1 MRAFRP
7 PTVLLLALL
16 LPAGTALADQPASA
30 TAIPDLEQIMADPDW
45 IGPAVESPYWS
56 LDGRSVLFQLKRE
69 GSPLR
74 DRFRI
79 DLGSG
84 EQSAVADS
92 ELATL
97 DAARPVYDAGH
108 QRAAFVRNGDLF
120 IRSLDSGS
128 LRQLTRSSD
137 AESSPRFSPDGRWLN
152 YQVANDW
159 FRIDLQSGISQP
171 AALLKLE
178 KDPADAP
185 EGDALRD
192 HQLRLFRVLANDRAN
207 REAQRE
213 RAAAERDADAS
224 RAPAPFYLGDKI
236 SISGSALSPDG
247 RWLLLVTRDKGH
259 DEGQGGKMPKYVT
272 ESGYNEIEDVR
283 TRVGRKFPQG
293 EQLLLLDLE
302 KHEQHALGQDSLPGI
317 DKDPLAELRK
327 AAGKETLS
335 GNRATQVAGIEW
347 NDAGSH
353 VAIMLRAVDNKD
365 RWIAGVD
372 FEKAALT
379 TLHRLTDPG
388 WINWSFNDFGWMPG
402 SNALWYLSEED
413 GNSAFYTLDT
423 AARSAKAKRRIR
435 GDFEVSSPQ
444 PSADGRSLFFIANQP
459 DDRGDYE
466 LYRFDNDS
474 GNVSRLTNLDGVESF
489 ALSPGGKQLLVSY
502 SGSYLPS
509 QIAVVP
515 AAGGETR
522 RLTDTRSD
530 AYKAID
536 WQQPRFVKVPSS
548 HFEGSI
554 PAKLYLPAMEEG
566 KNYPVVMFV
575 HGAGYTQ
582 NVHHRFPYYFRE
594 QMFHNLLTQEGFI
607 VLDMDFRA
615 SAGYG
620 RDWRTAIYRQMG
632 HPELEDY
639 LDGIAWLVANHQA
652 DRGRVGIYGG
662 SYGGFMSLIALF
674 RAPDA
679 FQAGAA
685 LRPVTDWTAYNHE
698 YTSNILNTPEI
709 DPEAYR
715 KSSPIEFAE
724 GLKGRLLIA
733 HGMLDNN
740 VFYQDSVR
748 LAQKLIELHKGGWEL
763 ASYPMERHS
772 FVHADS
778 WYDEYRRIHEL
789 MRDTLQ
795 P

>member
-1 MRAFRP
+1 
-7 PTVLLLALL
+7 
-16 LPAGTALADQPASA
+16 
-30 TAIPDLEQIMADPDW
+30 MADPDW

-84 EQSAVADS
+84 EQTPVADS

-97 DAARPVYDAGH
+97 DAARPSYDAGH

-128 LRQLTRSSD
+128 LRQLTRSSN

-152 YQVANDW
+152 YQVGNDW
-159 FRIDLQSGISQP
+159 FRIDLQTGVSQP
-171 AALLKLE
+171 AAVVKLE

-185 EGDALRD
+185 EDDALRD
-192 HQLRLFRVLANDRAN
+192 HQLRLFRVLADDRAN

-213 RAAAERDADAS
+213 RADAERHADAS
-224 RAPAPFYLGDKI
+224 RTPLPFYLGDKI

-247 RWLLLVTRDKGH
+247 RWLLLVTREKGY

-302 KHEQHALGQDSLPGI
+302 EHEQHALSQNSLPGI
-317 DKDPLAELRK
+317 DRDPLADLRK
-327 AAGKETLS
+327 AAGKDALT
-335 GNRATQVAGIEW
+335 GNRPTQVAGIEW
-347 NDAGSH
+347 NDSGSR

-372 FEKAALT
+372 FGKAELT
-379 TLHRLTDPG
+379 TLHRLTDPA
-388 WINWSFNDFGWMPG
+388 WINWGFNDYGWLPG
-402 SNALWYLSEED
+402 SDTLWYLSEEG
-413 GNSAFYTLDT
+413 GNSAYYTLDT
-423 AARSAKAKRRIR
+423 AARQVKPKRRIS

-444 PSADGRSLFFIANQP
+444 PSADGQSLFFIANQA

-466 LYRFDNDS
+466 LYRFDMADNG
-474 GNVSRLTNLDGVESF
+474 GNTGKVARLTDLDGVESF
-489 ALSPGGKQLLVSY
+489 TLSPGGQQLLVSY
-502 SGSYLPS
+502 SNSYLPS

-536 WQQPRFVKVPSS
+536 WQAPRFVQVPSS
-548 HFEGSI
+548 HFDGSI
-554 PAKLYLPAMEEG
+554 PAKLYLPDMQQG
-566 KNYPVVMFV
+566 RNYPVVMFV

-607 VLDMDFRA
+607 VLDMDYRA

-620 RDWRTAIYRQMG
+620 RDWRTAIYRRMG

-639 LDGIAWLVANHQA
+639 LDGINWLVANHQA
-652 DRGRVGIYGG
+652 DRSRVGIYGG
-662 SYGGFMSLIALF
+662 SYGGFMSLIAMF

-715 KSSPIEFAE
+715 RSSPIEFAE

-733 HGMLDNN
+733 HGMLDDN

-763 ASYPMERHS
+763 AGYPMERHG